1 MVLKLIIGA
10 ACACLTIVSSST
22 YASTIYDN
30 GTPNQINAHNIGGF
44 IAADDFSFT
53 SATTL
58 TGAQIYFSTELTQ
71 SDWESNRYTS
81 SFTYYLY
88 EDSYGK
94 PGPLLTVGQT
104 QNTTITTSSIPSV
117 GPTTLLMTFDLVN
130 SFSVM
135 ADTTYWLGMESSKN
149 FIFWSD
155 TSSTH
160 GFTSYQRRIDGTSLW
175 SQSDTDLAYTLS
187 GTQVVP
193 VPAATWLFGSGLIG
207 LIGVARRKKT

>member
-1 MVLKLIIGA
+1 MVFKLIIGA
-10 ACACLTIVSSST
+10 TCACLAIVSSSA

-30 GTPNQINAHNIGGF
+30 GTPNQLNAHNIGGF

-53 SATTL
+53 SAATL
-58 TGAQIYFSTELTQ
+58 TGAQIYFSTELAL
-71 SDWESNRYTS
+71 SDWEVNGYAS

-94 PGPLLTVGQT
+94 PGPLLTFGQT
-104 QNTTITTSSIPSV
+104 QNTTITTSGIPSV
-117 GPTTLLMTFDLVN
+117 GSTTLLMTFDLVN

-135 ADTTYWLGMESSKN
+135 ADTTYWLGMESSKD

-160 GFTSYQRRIDGTSLW
+160 GYPSYQRRIGGTSLW

-193 VPAATWLFGSGLIG
+193 VPAAIWLFGSGLIG